1 MIVEKSRSGILLAK
15 ITRIDMRVAIFVV
28 LSLLRLRH
36 TTLRHDAK
44 NLSIEAKQ
52 RHVKELIVTHE
63 VIKRRLLH
71 HNILVDDGSILKLM
85 ANILGRRPSDSAMIL
100 KSDET
105 NKRNED
111 AFDRVENN
119 RRRLIRFPIIP
130 NIHIGKPA

>member
-1 MIVEKSRSGILLAK
+1 
-15 ITRIDMRVAIFVV
+15 MRVAIFAV
-28 LSLLRLRH
+28 LRLLRLRH
-36 TTLRHDAK
+36 TTLRHDTK

-52 RHVKELIVTHE
+52 RHVIEPTGTLK
-63 VIKRRLLH
+63 VIKKRLLH
-71 HNILVDDGSILKLM
+71 QSILVDDASMLKVM

-100 KSDET
+100 KTDEI

-111 AFDRVENN
+111 GFDRVENK